1 MMNQII
7 TTLIQR
13 AQHTPDD
20 TAFSGSRHG
29 LQQQSRLSYSQLL
42 TRVQQAAELLQAWSV
57 NCIALRAD
65 NSLDWVIIDLAA
77 MYARI
82 PIVPVPMFFSQA
94 QVEHTLQQS
103 GADLLVGEWLE
114 SHGIADDRIEG
125 FDVWRLSSGL
135 PQWLPDS
142 SKITFTSGSTG
153 QPKGVCLGQKQL
165 IEVSCALAAA
175 IQADVCCKTHL
186 IMLPLS
192 TLLENITGVYVPI
205 LLGANSVVLS
215 GSEVGLS
222 GSSQFDARQ
231 FAAALE
237 QYQPNSLVLTP
248 ALLMALIQVATL
260 QPALTRSLTFVA
272 VGGARVSAPLLQRA
286 QACGIPAFEGYGLS
300 ECASVVSVNTPSHSK
315 PGTSGRVLPHV
326 EVRIA
331 DDGEVL
337 VRGNLALGY
346 IGEPFGHSWL
356 ATGDLG
362 ALDQDGFLII
372 SGRKKNQ
379 IITAFGRNVSPEWI
393 ESEAQAM
400 PALMGMIVVG
410 EGQYGLTAVLD
421 GDISDAIMGSM
432 TRLNQHLPDYA
443 RITRLVT
450 APGLKH
456 RAGLFTSNGRPVR
469 QRLEQWLNQLDEQ
482 VPGIVFT
489 AVTHPGLHGSSRYI
503 NE

>member
-215 GSEVGLS
+215 G
-222 GSSQFDARQ
+222 F
-231 FAAALE
+231 
-237 QYQPNSLVLTP
+237 
-248 ALLMALIQVATL
+248 
-260 QPALTRSLTFVA
+260 
-272 VGGARVSAPLLQRA
+272 
-286 QACGIPAFEGYGLS
+286 
-300 ECASVVSVNTPSHSK
+300 
-315 PGTSGRVLPHV
+315 
-326 EVRIA
+326 
-331 DDGEVL
+331 
-337 VRGNLALGY
+337 
-346 IGEPFGHSWL
+346 
-356 ATGDLG
+356 
-362 ALDQDGFLII
+362 
-372 SGRKKNQ
+372 
-379 IITAFGRNVSPEWI
+379 
-393 ESEAQAM
+393 
-400 PALMGMIVVG
+400 
-410 EGQYGLTAVLD
+410 
-421 GDISDAIMGSM
+421 
-432 TRLNQHLPDYA
+432 
-443 RITRLVT
+443 
-450 APGLKH
+450 
-456 RAGLFTSNGRPVR
+456 
-469 QRLEQWLNQLDEQ
+469 
-482 VPGIVFT
+482 
-489 AVTHPGLHGSSRYI
+489 
-503 NE
+503 